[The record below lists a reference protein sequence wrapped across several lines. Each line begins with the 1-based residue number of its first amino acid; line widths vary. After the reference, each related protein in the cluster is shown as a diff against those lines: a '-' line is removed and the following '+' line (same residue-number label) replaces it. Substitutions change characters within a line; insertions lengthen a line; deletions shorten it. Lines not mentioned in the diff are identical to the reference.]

1 MSEIEAAI
9 KRHKKRAYNIY
20 EEEKDDRKISQIFSK
35 ILISIIII
43 LICTI
48 YIKLSPDNLSAF
60 KSIVFENSMAFNKIN
75 NLYHSLF
82 GSVLPSD
89 KDNTVGVNNTV
100 GAYEK
105 YLDGVK
111 IHVDKGSTISSIT
124 SGILVYQGQK
134 EGLGNTLIVQGVDG
148 TDIWYSGLTNSNYK
162 LYDYIETGTIL
173 GECID
178 NYYILTLYKDRKLL
192 DYEDYI
198 KSI

>member
-1 MSEIEAAI
+1 
-9 KRHKKRAYNIY
+9 
-20 EEEKDDRKISQIFSK
+20 
-35 ILISIIII
+35 
-43 LICTI
+43 
-48 YIKLSPDNLSAF
+48 
-60 KSIVFENSMAFNKIN
+60 MAFNKIN

-82 GSVLPSD
+82 GSVLPSV

-148 TDIWYSGLTNSNYK
+148 TDIWYSGLTNSN
-162 LYDYIETGTIL
+162 
-173 GECID
+173 
-178 NYYILTLYKDRKLL
+178 
-192 DYEDYI
+192 
-198 KSI
+198 

>member
-1 MSEIEAAI
+1 M
-9 KRHKKRAYNIY
+9 
-20 EEEKDDRKISQIFSK
+20 
-35 ILISIIII
+35 
-43 LICTI
+43 ICTI

-82 GSVLPSD
+82 GSVLPSV
-89 KDNTVGVNNTV
+89 KDNTVGVKSVV
-100 GAYEK
+100 GTYEK

-111 IHVDKGSTISSIT
+111 IHTDKGSIVSSIT

-134 EGLGNTLIVQGVDG
+134 DGLGNTLIIQGVDG
-148 TDIWYSGLTNSNYK
+148 TDIWYSGLTNNNYK

-178 NYYILTLYKDRKLL
+178 NYYILTLYKDGKLL